1 MKNSPFTN
9 MGRRIIAIKMT
20 MHEVRIYDKDG
31 NLKETVPPDVAS
43 KQYWE
48 KFGETTMGISRR
60 RAEYKKR
67 GVDPKFR
74 GQSQFGSSATPI
86 ESDKLPNCTEK
97 GE

>member
-1 MKNSPFTN
+1 
-9 MGRRIIAIKMT
+9 
-20 MHEVRIYDKDG
+20 
-31 NLKETVPPDVAS
+31 
-43 KQYWE
+43 
-48 KFGETTMGISRR
+48 MGISRR